1 MVSESDGPV
10 NLIDPFEKLGRR
22 MVHGWSLSHVSAA
35 LPGQRAKHPRKIH
48 SEAWQ
53 TLFELSRY
61 AREGTLPL
69 YRCDRVMASERISPS
84 LVWLVY
90 PLYPTSGQPPRGRG
104 LVELVN
110 GEMIEAVA
118 DITSFRRVYEEDHP
132 PLPPMGR
139 PQKYPDYFFA
149 AKAFWQANPGMVKT
163 GVVIEHIKT
172 HEPQLHETVPSS
184 TRYRLV
190 GDARVAARKVA

>member
-1 MVSESDGPV
+1 MASESDGQV

-22 MVHGWSLSHVSAA
+22 MVRGWSPSHVSAA
-35 LPGQRAKHPRKIH
+35 LPGQRAKHTRKVH

-53 TLFELSRY
+53 TLLELSRY

-69 YRCDRVMASERISPS
+69 YPFGRVVASERISPS
-84 LVWLVY
+84 LVWLIY
-90 PLYPTSGQPPRGRG
+90 PLYPTLKQPSRGRG
-104 LVELVN
+104 LVELVD
-110 GEMIEAVA
+110 GSMIEAVA
-118 DITSFRRVYEEDHP
+118 DITSFKRVYEADHP
-132 PLPPMGR
+132 LSRPLGR

-149 AKAFWQANPGMVKT
+149 AEAFWEANPGLAKT

-172 HEPQLHETVPSS
+172 HEPQLHEDVPSS